1 MSAIEYAPNGITIR
15 ATQPM
20 EFYEGNQRHT
30 LNGKEYF
37 VPLSKE
43 ELKEYDDKE
52 HCVTSF
58 ITDMSHMFRGAT
70 AFNQPIGA
78 WDTSQ
83 VEDMGSMLYDASSF
97 NQPIGTWDT
106 GKVKYMGRMFL
117 GATSFNQPIGAWDT
131 SRMTDMCLMFNRA
144 TAFNQPIGAWNTS

>member
-1 MSAIEYAPNGITIR
+1 MAALEVAPNGITIR
-15 ATQPM
+15 ATQPW

-52 HCVTSF
+52 HCVTTF
-58 ITDMSHMFRGAT
+58 ITDVSELFLRMNS
-70 AFNQPIGA
+70 FNQPIGA

-83 VEDMGSMLYDASSF
+83 VKDMRF
-97 NQPIGTWDT
+97 
-106 GKVKYMGRMFL
+106 MFT
-117 GATSFNQPIGAWDT
+117 GATSFNQPIGEWDT
-131 SRMTDMCLMFNRA
+131 SSVTDMRGMFYGA
-144 TAFNQPIGAWNTS
+144 TSFNQPIGSWDTS